1 VIHLVQARDAI
12 LSFIDMGGWVVA
24 VILGLSV
31 VAGAVVLWKLVQFH
45 RAGVGRHTGLTAA
58 LGASDGGG
66 RTRAMAL
73 AEAAPSHLGPVLA
86 LALRAGVAGR
96 ERLYAL
102 AEARLARLETGF
114 RLLDAVAQTSP
125 LLGLFGTVLGMID
138 AFRAMQEA
146 GQDVDPS
153 VLAGG
158 IWVALLT
165 TAAGLAVAMPL
176 TAILSWFE
184 ARVAEER
191 RVAEALIEGA
201 LAPGLTE
208 AVPVAPLPAR
218 AAHA

>member
-1 VIHLVQARDAI
+1 
-12 LSFIDMGGWVVA
+12 VA

-31 VAGAVVLWKLVQFH
+31 VAGAVVLWKVVQF
-45 RAGVGRHTGLTAA
+45 RALGVGRHGGLIAA
-58 LGASDGGG
+58 MGASDAGA

-73 AEAAPSHLGPVLA
+73 ADAAPSHLGPLLA
-86 LALRAGVAGR
+86 LALRAGTGR

-114 RLLDAVAQTSP
+114 RLLDAVAQTAP

-138 AFRAMQEA
+138 AFRAMQAA

-158 IWVALLT
+158 IWVALMT

-176 TAILSWFE
+176 TAVLSWLE
-184 ARVAEER
+184 GRVAAER
-191 RVAEALIEGA
+191 RLAEALIEGA

-208 AVPVAPLPAR
+208 ETLAGPVPRR